1 MASQIETALY
11 TVATPIGNL
20 ADITLRALDVLKNVD
35 VIACEDTRITSRL
48 CEKYDI
54 KTRLISYHKFS
65 ENKRTELFLGYLKEG
80 KSVALVSDAGTPLVS
95 DPGEIL
101 VKSVVEAGFRVI
113 PICGASAVI
122 TLLQSVQRMGE
133 NFKFVGFLPRVKGQI
148 EEIFLKNKAENLVFY
163 QSPNR
168 MEETLKILEGLKL
181 EDGEYCNPKTHH
193 APVGAYIAKK
203 EFGVKDEEILSA
215 IRWHTLGK
223 INMTTFEKIIFLADK
238 LERKTRPCEYCE
250 PIWEALNT
258 KGLDSALLI
267 CYKNTIKSLVDREL
281 KICTITVDIYNSLL

>member
-1 MASQIETALY
+1 MRHIAQRFKRRYNLAGEIETALY

-20 ADITLRALDVLKNVD
+20 GDITFRALDVLKNVD

-122 TLLQSVQRMGE
+122 ALLQSVQRMGE

-168 MEETLKILEGLKL
+168 MEETLKILAKL
-181 EDGEYCNPKTHH
+181 RPQAVLSYGRELTKKFEEIKT
-193 APVGAYIAKK
+193 APVK
-203 EFGVKDEEILSA
+203 EVLENLTQKGEFVCMVHCEINDDIEAQIIEKASTLKSLRLCDKDIINVLCAFFDFPKNKVKEILY
-215 IRWHTLGK
+215 
-223 INMTTFEKIIFLADK
+223 K
-238 LERKTRPCEYCE
+238 L
-250 PIWEALNT
+250 
-258 KGLDSALLI
+258 
-267 CYKNTIKSLVDREL
+267 
-281 KICTITVDIYNSLL
+281 

>member
-1 MASQIETALY
+1 MRHIAQRFKRGYNLAGEIETALY

-20 ADITLRALDVLKNVD
+20 GDITFRALDVLKNVD

-122 TLLQSVQRMGE
+122 ALLQSVQRMGE

-168 MEETLKILEGLKL
+168 MEETLKILVKL
-181 EDGEYCNPKTHH
+181 RPQAILSYGRELTKKFEEIKT
-193 APVGAYIAKK
+193 APVK
-203 EFGVKDEEILSA
+203 EVLENLTQKGEFVCMVHFEQNFDIESQIIEKASTLKSLRLCDKDIINVLCAFFDFPKNKVKEILY
-215 IRWHTLGK
+215 
-223 INMTTFEKIIFLADK
+223 K
-238 LERKTRPCEYCE
+238 L
-250 PIWEALNT
+250 
-258 KGLDSALLI
+258 
-267 CYKNTIKSLVDREL
+267 
-281 KICTITVDIYNSLL
+281 

>member
-1 MASQIETALY
+1 MAGEIETALY

-20 ADITLRALDVLKNVD
+20 GDITFRALEVLKSVD
-35 VIACEDTRITSRL
+35 VIACEDTRVTSRL

-168 MEETLKILEGLKL
+168 MEETLKILAKL
-181 EDGEYCNPKTHH
+181 RPQAILSYGRELTKKFEEIKT
-193 APVGAYIAKK
+193 APVK
-203 EFGVKDEEILSA
+203 EVLENLTQKGEFVCMVHCEINDDIEAQIIEKAS
-215 IRWHTLGK
+215 TL
-223 INMTTFEKIIFLADK
+223 
-238 LERKTRPCEYCE
+238 
-250 PIWEALNT
+250 
-258 KGLDSALLI
+258 
-267 CYKNTIKSLVDREL
+267 KSLRLCD
-281 KICTITVDIYNSLL
+281 KDIINVLCAFFDFPKNKVKQILYKL

>member
-1 MASQIETALY
+1 MRHIAQRFKRGYNLASQIETALY

-20 ADITLRALDVLKNVD
+20 GDITFRALDVLKNVD
-35 VIACEDTRITSRL
+35 IIACEDTRVTSRL

-80 KSVALVSDAGTPLVS
+80 KSVALVSDAGTPLIS

-168 MEETLKILEGLKL
+168 MEETLKILAQLRPQAVLSYGRELTKKF
-181 EDGEYCNPKTHH
+181 EEIRT
-193 APVGAYIAKK
+193 APVK
-203 EFGVKDEEILSA
+203 EVLENLTQKGEFVCMVHFEQNFGIESQIIEKASTLKSLRLCDKDIINVLCAFFDFPKNKVKEILY
-215 IRWHTLGK
+215 
-223 INMTTFEKIIFLADK
+223 K
-238 LERKTRPCEYCE
+238 L
-250 PIWEALNT
+250 
-258 KGLDSALLI
+258 
-267 CYKNTIKSLVDREL
+267 
-281 KICTITVDIYNSLL
+281 

>member
-1 MASQIETALY
+1 MRHIAQRFKRRYNLAGEIETALY

-168 MEETLKILEGLKL
+168 MEETLKILAKL
-181 EDGEYCNPKTHH
+181 RPQAALSYGRELTKKFEEIKT
-193 APVGAYIAKK
+193 APVK
-203 EFGVKDEEILSA
+203 EVLENLTQKGEFVCMVHFEQNFDIECQIIEKASTLKSLRLCDKDIINVLCAFFDFPKNKVKEILY
-215 IRWHTLGK
+215 
-223 INMTTFEKIIFLADK
+223 K
-238 LERKTRPCEYCE
+238 L
-250 PIWEALNT
+250 
-258 KGLDSALLI
+258 
-267 CYKNTIKSLVDREL
+267 
-281 KICTITVDIYNSLL
+281 

>member
-1 MASQIETALY
+1 MAGEIETALY

-122 TLLQSVQRMGE
+122 ALLQSVQRMGE

-168 MEETLKILEGLKL
+168 MEETLKILAKL
-181 EDGEYCNPKTHH
+181 RPQAVLSYGRELTKKFEEIKT
-193 APVGAYIAKK
+193 APVK
-203 EFGVKDEEILSA
+203 EVLENLTQKGEFVCMVHFEQNFDIESQIIEKASTLKSLRLCDKDIINVLCAFFDFPKNKVKEILY
-215 IRWHTLGK
+215 
-223 INMTTFEKIIFLADK
+223 K
-238 LERKTRPCEYCE
+238 L
-250 PIWEALNT
+250 
-258 KGLDSALLI
+258 
-267 CYKNTIKSLVDREL
+267 
-281 KICTITVDIYNSLL
+281 